1 VPALMLWLVVAAL
14 VTTVTAPVSVQQSVG
29 KLRLELAVNK
39 PVYVAG
45 EPVEVRLTLRNGGES
60 PLRVQFGS
68 GQRFDVI
75 VRRRGALVWRWSYDK
90 AFVQVIQDVTL
101 RPGETLS
108 FGAAWGQVDLQG
120 RRAEPGDYEI
130 IGVFLGRVPDAPGTL
145 ETPPLP
151 IRITP

>member
-1 VPALMLWLVVAAL
+1 
-14 VTTVTAPVSVQQSVG
+14 
-29 KLRLELAVNK
+29 VNK